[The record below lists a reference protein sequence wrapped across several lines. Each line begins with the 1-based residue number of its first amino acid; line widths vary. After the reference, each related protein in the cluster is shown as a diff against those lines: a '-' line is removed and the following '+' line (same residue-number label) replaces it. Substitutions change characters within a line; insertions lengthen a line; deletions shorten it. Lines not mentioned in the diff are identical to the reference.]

1 MSENFKKVPQI
12 MQMEAVECGAA
23 SLAMILAYYGRWVP
37 LDKLRED
44 CGVGR
49 DGTSAEGVLAAARE
63 YGLEAKNLSLSI
75 DDLKKEKPFPC
86 IIRWNIHHFVVLTGI
101 RGKYVYI
108 NDPAKGSVR
117 YPVQVLER
125 CFKGTA
131 MTFSTTESFKKGGTK
146 PSSLRFVIKR
156 MQALRYGI
164 AVVLATSALASVAT
178 VLFTTSGKAVVD
190 YYITGTETSSPIGFV
205 LALLGLCVVY
215 GVMQIIRS
223 IYMVRLQGRSAV
235 VDSSRFI
242 QHLLHLPISYFSGRS
257 VGDLQMRQREN
268 EMVVSTLMT
277 QIAPAAI
284 NILMLVLYLIVMS
297 YYSVFLTLIGVS
309 TVIVNILVARLVS
322 RKRVD
327 ITRMMT
333 IGYGKL
339 NSTALGGIDMIETLK
354 SAGAENSYFKR
365 WAGIHT
371 NVTNAD
377 VKMCWLNET
386 MGLIP
391 SLLTEITNIMVFAL
405 GVKLIIDGQFTP
417 GTLLAFTGLLTAF
430 TKPVNEMIT
439 MGQTIQEMQVQM
451 ERVEDV
457 LNNPVD
463 VEENTK
469 VLTDEEWEDISKLKG
484 DIEFQNITFGYSA
497 RSKPLIENM
506 SLHIS
511 AGDKI
516 ALVGA
521 SGSGKSTL
529 GKLLSGLYKP
539 WSGEILID
547 GKKLSDIP
555 KQQLKGSLSIV
566 DQDIMVFDDP
576 VGESIRLWDSTIE
589 ESEVIRACQDARIHD
604 EIASRKGGYSAVLQ
618 PGGRNYSGGQL
629 QRMEIAR
636 ALATEPTILVLDE
649 ATSALDAETEDEV
662 MENVRKRG
670 ITTVVVA
677 HRLSTIRDA
686 DRIYVLDTG
695 KIVEEGTHEELM
707 KRNGVYSRLV
717 KSA

>member
-1 MSENFKKVPQI
+1 MFANRVKVPQI

-37 LDKLRED
+37 LDILREE

-49 DGTSAEGVLAAARE
+49 DGTSIAGILGAALE
-63 YGLEAKNLSLSI
+63 YGLDAEELSLSI
-75 DDLKKEKPFPC
+75 DELKDRKPFPC
-86 IIRWNIHHFVVLTGI
+86 IIQWNYHHFVVLTGI

-108 NDPAKGSVR
+108 NDPGKGTVR
-117 YPVQVLER
+117 YSMQVLER
-125 CFKGTA
+125 SYKGVA
-131 MTFSTTESFKKGGTK
+131 MTFSPTGSFEKGGSK
-146 PSSLRFVIKR
+146 PSSLRFVLKR
-156 MQALRYGI
+156 MKGLKSGI
-164 AVVLATSALASVAT
+164 AAVLVTSALASIAT

-190 YYITGTETSSPIGFV
+190 YYITGSETSSPVGFV
-205 LALLGLCVVY
+205 LALFGLCVIY

-242 QHLLHLPISYFSGRS
+242 QHLLHLPMSYYSGRS
-257 VGDLQMRQREN
+257 VGDLHMRQKEN
-268 EMVVSTLMT
+268 ESVVSTLMT
-277 QIAPAAI
+277 QVAPAAI

-297 YYSVFLTLIGVS
+297 YYSVFLTLIGVA
-309 TVIVNILVARLVS
+309 TVILNIIVARIVS

-327 ITRMMT
+327 ITRTMT
-333 IGYGKL
+333 NGSGKL
-339 NSTALGGIDMIETLK
+339 VSIVLSGIEMIETLK
-354 SAGAENSYFKR
+354 SASAENAYFKR
-365 WAGIHT
+365 WAGVHT
-371 NVTNAD
+371 NVTAND

-386 MGLIP
+386 MRFIP
-391 SLLTEITNIMVFAL
+391 SLLTEVTNIVVFSF
-405 GVKLIIDGQFTP
+405 GVKLIIEGQFTP

-439 MGQTIQEMQVQM
+439 MGQMIQEMQVQM

-457 LNNPVD
+457 MNNPVD

-469 VLTDEEWEDISKLKG
+469 DLTDEEWEALSKLKG
-484 DIEFQNITFGYSA
+484 DIEFKNITFGYSN
-497 RSKPLIENM
+497 RSKPLIKNM
-506 SLHIS
+506 NIKIA
-511 AGDKI
+511 AGSKV

-539 WSGEILID
+539 WSGEILLD
-547 GKKLSDIP
+547 GKNLTDIP
-555 KQQLKGSLSIV
+555 KQQLKGSLAIV

-576 VGESIRLWDSTIE
+576 VGDSIRLWDSTIE
-589 ESEVIRACQDARIHD
+589 EAEVIRACQDAGIHN
-604 EIASRKGGYSAVLQ
+604 EIASRKGGYSAIIQ
-618 PGGRNYSGGQL
+618 PGGKNYSGGQL

-636 ALATEPTILVLDE
+636 ALAIEPTILVLDE

-662 MENVRKRG
+662 MNNIRNRG

-686 DRIYVLDTG
+686 DWIYVLDSG
-695 KIVEEGTHEELM
+695 DIVEEGSHEELM
-707 KRNGVYSRLV
+707 KTNGVYSRLV
-717 KSA
+717 KSE

>member
-1 MSENFKKVPQI
+1 

-49 DGTSAEGVLAAARE
+49 DGTSAEGILAAARE
-63 YGLEAKNLSLSI
+63 YGLEAKSLSLSI
-75 DDLKKEKPFPC
+75 DALKEEKPFPC

-108 NDPAKGSVR
+108 NDPGKGSVR
-117 YPVQVLER
+117 YPIQILER
-125 CFKGTA
+125 CYKGAA
-131 MTFSTTESFKKGGTK
+131 MTFSPAESFEKGGTK
-146 PSSLRFVIKR
+146 PSSLRFVLKR
-156 MQALRYGI
+156 MQVLKSGI
-164 AVVLATSALASVAT
+164 ALVLAASALASVAS
-178 VLFTTSGKAVVD
+178 VLFTTSGRAVVD
-190 YYITGTETSSPIGFV
+190 YYVTGTETSSPMGFV
-205 LALLGLCVVY
+205 LALLALCAVY
-215 GVMQIIRS
+215 GVMQIMRS
-223 IYMVRLQGRSAV
+223 IYIVRLQGRSAV

-242 QHLLHLPISYFSGRS
+242 QHLLHLPMSYFSGRS

-277 QIAPAAI
+277 QVAPAAI
-284 NILMLVLYLIVMS
+284 NILMLILYLIVMS

-309 TVIVNILVARLVS
+309 TVVINILVARLVS

-327 ITRMMT
+327 ITRIMA

-339 NSTALGGIDMIETLK
+339 NSTALGGIEMIETLK
-354 SAGAENSYFKR
+354 SAGAENSYYRR

-371 NVTNAD
+371 NVTDAD

-391 SLLTEITNIMVFAL
+391 SLLTEITNIVVFAF

-457 LNNPVD
+457 MNNPVD

-469 VLTDEEWEDISKLKG
+469 GLTDEEWEDIGKLKG
-484 DIEFQNITFGYSA
+484 DIEFRDITFGYSA

-506 SLHIS
+506 SIHIP
-511 AGDKI
+511 AGSKV

-539 WSGEILID
+539 WSGEIMID

>member
-1 MSENFKKVPQI
+1 MSESRKKVPQI
-12 MQMEAVECGAA
+12 MQMEEVECGAA

-49 DGTSAEGVLAAARE
+49 DGTSIEGVLAAARE
-63 YGLEAKNLSLSI
+63 YGLEAKSLSI
-75 DDLKKEKPFPC
+75 SIDELKKEKPFPC

-108 NDPAKGSVR
+108 NDPGKGSIR
-117 YPVQVLER
+117 YPIQVLER
-125 CFKGTA
+125 CYKGAA
-131 MTFSTTESFKKGGTK
+131 MTFSTTESFVKGGTK
-146 PSSLRFVIKR
+146 PSSLRFVLKR
-156 MQALRYGI
+156 MQGLKSGI

-190 YYITGTETSSPIGFV
+190 YYITGKETSSPIGFV
-205 LALLGLCVVY
+205 LALFGLCAIY
-215 GVMQIIRS
+215 GVMQILRS

-242 QHLLHLPISYFSGRS
+242 QHLLHLPMSYFSGRS

-268 EMVVSTLMT
+268 EMVVSTLMM
-277 QIAPAAI
+277 QVAPAAI
-284 NILMLVLYLIVMS
+284 NILMLVLYLMVMS
-297 YYSVFLTLIGVS
+297 YYSMFLTLIGVS
-309 TVIVNILVARLVS
+309 TVVINILVARLVS

-327 ITRMMT
+327 ITRIMA

-354 SAGAENSYFKR
+354 SAGAENSYFRR

-371 NVTNAD
+371 NVTTAD
-377 VKMCWLNET
+377 IKMCWLNET

-463 VEENTK
+463 VEEQTK
-469 VLTDEEWEDISKLKG
+469 ALTEEEWEDISKLKG

-636 ALATEPTILVLDE
+636 ALAIEPTILVLDE

-662 MENVRKRG
+662 MNNIRKRG

-686 DRIYVLDTG
+686 DRIYVLDAGT
-695 KIVEEGTHEELM
+695 IVEEGTHEELM

>member
-1 MSENFKKVPQI
+1 MSENRKKVPQI

-49 DGTSAEGVLAAARE
+49 DGTSAEGILAAARE
-63 YGLEAKNLSLSI
+63 YGLEAKSLSLSI
-75 DDLKKEKPFPC
+75 DALKEEKPFPC

-108 NDPAKGSVR
+108 NDPGKGSVR
-117 YPVQVLER
+117 YPIQILER
-125 CFKGTA
+125 CYKGAA
-131 MTFSTTESFKKGGTK
+131 MTFSPAESFEKGGTK
-146 PSSLRFVIKR
+146 PSSLRFVLKR
-156 MQALRYGI
+156 MQVLKSGI
-164 AVVLATSALASVAT
+164 ALVLAASALASVAS
-178 VLFTTSGKAVVD
+178 VLFTTSGRAVVD
-190 YYITGTETSSPIGFV
+190 YYVTGTETSSPMGFV
-205 LALLGLCVVY
+205 LALLALCAVY
-215 GVMQIIRS
+215 GVMQIMRS
-223 IYMVRLQGRSAV
+223 IYIVRLQGRSAV

-242 QHLLHLPISYFSGRS
+242 QHLLHLPMSYFSGRS

-277 QIAPAAI
+277 QVAPAAI
-284 NILMLVLYLIVMS
+284 NILMLILYLIVMS

-309 TVIVNILVARLVS
+309 TVVINILVARLVS

-327 ITRMMT
+327 ITRIMA

-339 NSTALGGIDMIETLK
+339 NSTALGGIEMIETLK
-354 SAGAENSYFKR
+354 SAGAENSYYRR

-371 NVTNAD
+371 NVTDAD

-391 SLLTEITNIMVFAL
+391 SLLTEITNIVVFAF

-457 LNNPVD
+457 MNNPVD

-469 VLTDEEWEDISKLKG
+469 GLTDEEWEDIGKLKG
-484 DIEFQNITFGYSA
+484 DIEFRDITFGYSA

-506 SLHIS
+506 SIHIP
-511 AGDKI
+511 AGSKV

-539 WSGEILID
+539 WSGEIMID

-618 PGGRNYSGGQL
+618 PGGRNYSGGQF

>member
-1 MSENFKKVPQI
+1 MSESRKKVPQI
-12 MQMEAVECGAA
+12 MQMEEVECGAA

-49 DGTSAEGVLAAARE
+49 DGTSIEGVLAAARE
-63 YGLEAKNLSLSI
+63 YGLEAKSLSI
-75 DDLKKEKPFPC
+75 SIDELKKEKPFPC

-108 NDPAKGSVR
+108 NDPGKGSIR
-117 YPVQVLER
+117 YPIQVLER

-131 MTFSTTESFKKGGTK
+131 MTFSTTESFEKGGTK
-146 PSSLRFVIKR
+146 PSSHRFVLKR
-156 MQALRYGI
+156 MQGLKSGI

-178 VLFTTSGKAVVD
+178 VLFTTSGRAVVD

-354 SAGAENSYFKR
+354 STGAENSYFKR

-391 SLLTEITNIMVFAL
+391 SLITEITNIVVFAL
-405 GVKLIIDGQFTP
+405 GVKLIIDGKFTP

-547 GKKLSDIP
+547 GRELSDIP
-555 KQQLKGSLSIV
+555 KQQLKGSLSVV

-589 ESEVIRACQDARIHD
+589 EAEVIRACQDARIHD

-636 ALATEPTILVLDE
+636 ALAIEPTILVLDE
-649 ATSALDAETEDEV
+649 ATSALDAETEDEI
-662 MENVRKRG
+662 MNNIRKRG

-686 DRIYVLDTG
+686 DRIYVLDAG
-695 KIVEEGTHEELM
+695 DIVEEGTHEELM
-707 KRNGVYSRLV
+707 KLDGVYSRLV

>member
-1 MSENFKKVPQI
+1 

-49 DGTSAEGVLAAARE
+49 DGTSAEGILAAARE
-63 YGLEAKNLSLSI
+63 YGLEAKSLSLSI
-75 DDLKKEKPFPC
+75 DALKEEKPFPC

-108 NDPAKGSVR
+108 NDPGKGSVR
-117 YPVQVLER
+117 YPIQILER
-125 CFKGTA
+125 CYKGAA
-131 MTFSTTESFKKGGTK
+131 MTFSPAESFEKGGTK
-146 PSSLRFVIKR
+146 PSSLRFVLKR
-156 MQALRYGI
+156 MQVLKSGI
-164 AVVLATSALASVAT
+164 ALVLAASALASVAS
-178 VLFTTSGKAVVD
+178 VLFTTSGRAVVD
-190 YYITGTETSSPIGFV
+190 YYVTGTETSSPMGFV
-205 LALLGLCVVY
+205 LALLALCAVY
-215 GVMQIIRS
+215 GVMQIMRS
-223 IYMVRLQGRSAV
+223 IYIVRLQGRSAV

-242 QHLLHLPISYFSGRS
+242 QHLLHLPMSYFSGRS

-277 QIAPAAI
+277 QVAPAAI
-284 NILMLVLYLIVMS
+284 NILMLILYLIVMS

-309 TVIVNILVARLVS
+309 TVVINILVARLVS

-327 ITRMMT
+327 ITRIMA

-339 NSTALGGIDMIETLK
+339 NSTALGGIEMIETLK
-354 SAGAENSYFKR
+354 SAGAENSYYRR

-371 NVTNAD
+371 NVIDAD

-391 SLLTEITNIMVFAL
+391 SLLTEITNIVVFAF

-457 LNNPVD
+457 MNNPVD

-469 VLTDEEWEDISKLKG
+469 GLTDEEWEDIGKLKG
-484 DIEFQNITFGYSA
+484 DIEFRDITFGYSA

-506 SLHIS
+506 SIHIP
-511 AGDKI
+511 AGSKV

-539 WSGEILID
+539 WSGEIMID

>member
-1 MSENFKKVPQI
+1 

-49 DGTSAEGVLAAARE
+49 DGTSAEGILEAARE
-63 YGLEAKNLSLSI
+63 YGLEAKSLSLSI
-75 DDLKKEKPFPC
+75 DALKEEKPFPC

-108 NDPAKGSVR
+108 NDPGKGSVR
-117 YPVQVLER
+117 YPIQILER
-125 CFKGTA
+125 CYKGAA
-131 MTFSTTESFKKGGTK
+131 MTFSPAESFEKGGTK
-146 PSSLRFVIKR
+146 PSSLRFVLKR
-156 MQALRYGI
+156 MQVLKSGI
-164 AVVLATSALASVAT
+164 ALVLAASALASVAS
-178 VLFTTSGKAVVD
+178 VLFTTSGRAVVD
-190 YYITGTETSSPIGFV
+190 YYVTGTETSSPIGFV
-205 LALLGLCVVY
+205 LALLALCAVY
-215 GVMQIIRS
+215 GVMQIMRS
-223 IYMVRLQGRSAV
+223 IYIVRLQGRSAV

-242 QHLLHLPISYFSGRS
+242 QHLLHLPMSYFSGRS

-277 QIAPAAI
+277 QVAPAAI
-284 NILMLVLYLIVMS
+284 NILMLILYLIVMS

-309 TVIVNILVARLVS
+309 TVVINILVARLVS

-327 ITRMMT
+327 ITRIMT

-339 NSTALGGIDMIETLK
+339 NSTALGGIEMIETLK
-354 SAGAENSYFKR
+354 SAGPEHFYYRR

-371 NVTNAD
+371 NVTDAD

-391 SLLTEITNIMVFAL
+391 SLLTEITNIVVFAF

-457 LNNPVD
+457 MNNPVD

-469 VLTDEEWEDISKLKG
+469 GLTDEEWEDIGKLKG
-484 DIEFQNITFGYSA
+484 DIEFRDITFGYSA

-506 SLHIS
+506 SIHIP
-511 AGDKI
+511 AGSKV

-539 WSGEILID
+539 WSGEIMID

>member
-1 MSENFKKVPQI
+1 

-49 DGTSAEGVLAAARE
+49 DGTSAEGILAAARE
-63 YGLEAKNLSLSI
+63 YGLEAKSLSLSI
-75 DDLKKEKPFPC
+75 DALKEEKPFPC

-108 NDPAKGSVR
+108 NDPGKGSVR
-117 YPVQVLER
+117 YPIQILER
-125 CFKGTA
+125 CYKGAA
-131 MTFSTTESFKKGGTK
+131 MTFSPAESFEKGGTK
-146 PSSLRFVIKR
+146 PSSLRFVLKR
-156 MQALRYGI
+156 MQVLKSGI
-164 AVVLATSALASVAT
+164 ALVLAASALASVAS
-178 VLFTTSGKAVVD
+178 VLFTTSGRAVVD
-190 YYITGTETSSPIGFV
+190 YYVTGTETSSPMGFV
-205 LALLGLCVVY
+205 LALLALCAVY
-215 GVMQIIRS
+215 GVMQIMRS
-223 IYMVRLQGRSAV
+223 IYIVRLQGRSAV

-242 QHLLHLPISYFSGRS
+242 QHLLHLPMSYFSGRS

-277 QIAPAAI
+277 QVAPAAI
-284 NILMLVLYLIVMS
+284 NILMLILYLIVMS

-309 TVIVNILVARLVS
+309 TVVINILVARLVS

-327 ITRMMT
+327 ITRIMA

-339 NSTALGGIDMIETLK
+339 NSTALGGIEMIETLK
-354 SAGAENSYFKR
+354 SAGAENSYYR
-365 WAGIHT
+365 LWAGIHT
-371 NVTNAD
+371 NVTDAD

-391 SLLTEITNIMVFAL
+391 SLLTEITNIVVFAF

-457 LNNPVD
+457 MNNPVD

-469 VLTDEEWEDISKLKG
+469 GLTDEEWEDIGKLKG
-484 DIEFQNITFGYSA
+484 DIEFRDITFGYSA

-506 SLHIS
+506 SIHIP
-511 AGDKI
+511 AGSKV

-539 WSGEILID
+539 WSGEIMID

>member
-1 MSENFKKVPQI
+1 M
-12 MQMEAVECGAA
+12 
-23 SLAMILAYYGRWVP
+23 
-37 LDKLRED
+37 
-44 CGVGR
+44 GR

-108 NDPAKGSVR
+108 NDPGKGSIR
-117 YPVQVLER
+117 YPIQVLER
-125 CFKGTA
+125 CYKGAA

-178 VLFTTSGKAVVD
+178 VLFTTSGRAVVD

-391 SLLTEITNIMVFAL
+391 SLITEITNIVVFAL
-405 GVKLIIDGQFTP
+405 GVKLIIDGKFTP

-547 GKKLSDIP
+547 GRELSDIP
-555 KQQLKGSLSIV
+555 KQQLKGSLSVV

-576 VGESIRLWDSTIE
+576 VGESIRLWDNTIE
-589 ESEVIRACQDARIHD
+589 EAEVIRACQDARIHD

-636 ALATEPTILVLDE
+636 ALAIEPTILVLDE
-649 ATSALDAETEDEV
+649 ATSALDAETEDEI
-662 MENVRKRG
+662 MNNIRKRG

-686 DRIYVLDTG
+686 DRIYVLDAG
-695 KIVEEGTHEELM
+695 DIVEEGTHEELM
-707 KRNGVYSRLV
+707 KLDGVYSRLV

>member
-1 MSENFKKVPQI
+1 
-12 MQMEAVECGAA
+12 MQMESVECGAA

-49 DGTSAEGVLAAARE
+49 DGTSAQGVLEAARD
-63 YGLEAKNLSLSI
+63 YGMDARNLSMSI
-75 DDLKKEKPFPC
+75 DDLKEQKPFPC
-86 IIRWNIHHFVVLTGI
+86 ILQWNVHHFVVLTGI
-101 RGKYVYI
+101 RGNYVYI
-108 NDPAKGSVR
+108 NDPGKGSVR
-117 YPVQVLER
+117 YPLQVLER
-125 CFKGTA
+125 TYTGMT
-131 MTFSTTESFKKGGTK
+131 MTFSTTERFEKGGTK
-146 PSSLRFVIKR
+146 PSSLRFVSKR
-156 MQALRYGI
+156 MRGLRSGI
-164 AVVLATSALASVAT
+164 AVVLATSALASIAT
-178 VLFTTSGKAVVD
+178 VLFTTTGKAVVD

-205 LALLGLCVVY
+205 LALLGLCVIY

-242 QHLLHLPISYFSGRS
+242 QHLLHLPMSYYSGRT

-277 QIAPAAI
+277 QVAPAAI

-297 YYSVFLTLIGVS
+297 YYSIFLTLIGVT
-309 TVIVNILVARLVS
+309 TVILNIIVAQLVS
-322 RKRVD
+322 KKRVD
-327 ITRMMT
+327 ITRNMT

-339 NSTALGGIDMIETLK
+339 ISTEQGGIGMIETLK
-354 SAGAENSYFKR
+354 STGAENAYFRR

-371 NVTNAD
+371 NVTTTD

-391 SLLTEITNIMVFAL
+391 SLLTEITNIVVFAF

-439 MGQTIQEMQVQM
+439 MGQTVQEMQVQM

-457 LNNPVD
+457 MNNPVD
-463 VEENTK
+463 APENTK
-469 VLTDEEWEDISKLKG
+469 NLTDEEWENLSKLKG
-484 DIEFQNITFGYSA
+484 DIEFQDITFGYSA

-506 SLHIS
+506 NIHIA
-511 AGDKI
+511 AGSKV

-529 GKLLSGLYKP
+529 GKLLSGLYQP
-539 WSGEILID
+539 WSGEILMD

-555 KQQLKGSLSIV
+555 KQQLKGSLSVV

-604 EIASRKGGYSAVLQ
+604 EIASRKGGYAATLQ
-618 PGGRNYSGGQL
+618 PGGKNYSGGQL

-636 ALATEPTILVLDE
+636 ALAIEPSILVLDE

-662 MENVRKRG
+662 MNNIRNRG

-686 DRIYVLDTG
+686 DRIYVLEAG
-695 KIVEEGTHEELM
+695 AIVEEGTHEELM
-707 KRNGVYSRLV
+707 KLDGVYSRLV

>member
-1 MSENFKKVPQI
+1 MSESRKKVPQI
-12 MQMEAVECGAA
+12 MQMEEVECGAA

-49 DGTSAEGVLAAARE
+49 DGTSIEGVMAAARE
-63 YGLEAKNLSLSI
+63 YGLEAKSLSI
-75 DDLKKEKPFPC
+75 SIDELKKEKPFPC

-108 NDPAKGSVR
+108 NDPGKGSIR
-117 YPVQVLER
+117 YPIQVLER
-125 CFKGTA
+125 CYKGAA
-131 MTFSTTESFKKGGTK
+131 MTFSTTESFVKGGTK
-146 PSSLRFVIKR
+146 PSSLRFVLKR
-156 MQALRYGI
+156 MQGLKSGI

-178 VLFTTSGKAVVD
+178 VLFTTSGRAVVD

-354 SAGAENSYFKR
+354 SAGAENSYFRR

-391 SLLTEITNIMVFAL
+391 SLITEITNIVVFAL
-405 GVKLIIDGQFTP
+405 GVKLIIDGKFTP

-469 VLTDEEWEDISKLKG
+469 ALTEEEWEDISKLKG

-636 ALATEPTILVLDE
+636 ALAVEPTILVLDE
-649 ATSALDAETEDEV
+649 ATSALDAETEDEI
-662 MENVRKRG
+662 MNNIRKRG

-686 DRIYVLDTG
+686 DRIYVLDAG
-695 KIVEEGTHEELM
+695 NIVEEGTHEELM
-707 KRNGVYSRLV
+707 KLDGVYSRLV

>member
-1 MSENFKKVPQI
+1 

-49 DGTSAEGVLAAARE
+49 DGTSAEGILAAARE
-63 YGLEAKNLSLSI
+63 YGLEAKSLSLSI
-75 DDLKKEKPFPC
+75 DALKEEKPFPC

-108 NDPAKGSVR
+108 NDPGKGSVR
-117 YPVQVLER
+117 YPIQILER
-125 CFKGTA
+125 CYKGAA
-131 MTFSTTESFKKGGTK
+131 MTFSPAESFEKGGTK
-146 PSSLRFVIKR
+146 PSSLRFVLKR
-156 MQALRYGI
+156 MQVLKSGI
-164 AVVLATSALASVAT
+164 ALVLAASALASVAS
-178 VLFTTSGKAVVD
+178 VLFTTSGRAVVD
-190 YYITGTETSSPIGFV
+190 YYVTGTETSSPMGFV
-205 LALLGLCVVY
+205 LALLALCAVY
-215 GVMQIIRS
+215 GVMQIMRS
-223 IYMVRLQGRSAV
+223 IYIVRLQGRSAV

-242 QHLLHLPISYFSGRS
+242 QHLLHLPMSYFSGRS

-277 QIAPAAI
+277 QVAPAAI
-284 NILMLVLYLIVMS
+284 NILMLILYLIVMS

-309 TVIVNILVARLVS
+309 TVVINILVARLVS

-327 ITRMMT
+327 ITRIMT

-339 NSTALGGIDMIETLK
+339 NSTALGGIEMIETLK
-354 SAGAENSYFKR
+354 SAGAENSYYRR

-371 NVTNAD
+371 NVTDAD

-391 SLLTEITNIMVFAL
+391 SLLTEITNIVVFAF

-457 LNNPVD
+457 MNNPVD

-469 VLTDEEWEDISKLKG
+469 GLTDEEWEDIGKLKG
-484 DIEFQNITFGYSA
+484 DIEFRDITFGYSA

-506 SLHIS
+506 SIHIP
-511 AGDKI
+511 AGSKV

-539 WSGEILID
+539 WSGEIMID

-695 KIVEEGTHEELM
+695 KIVEEGTHEDLM